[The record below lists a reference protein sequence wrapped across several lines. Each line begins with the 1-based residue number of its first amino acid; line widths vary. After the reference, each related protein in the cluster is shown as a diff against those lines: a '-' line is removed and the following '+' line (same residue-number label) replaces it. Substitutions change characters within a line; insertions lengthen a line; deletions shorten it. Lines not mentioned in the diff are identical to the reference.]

1 MLSRAGLTAP
11 SAPTSPT
18 SPPSP
23 PPLGVLAPPTRPAS
37 HPLTTVIGLTA
48 ALLLARRGYA
58 VEVVA
63 RNLPGDSLDQDWAS
77 PWAGANWNPFGSEAR
92 VAKWEAETL

>member
-1 MLSRAGLTAP
+1 L
-11 SAPTSPT
+11 
-18 SPPSP
+18 PSP
-23 PPLGVLAPPTRPAS
+23 PLTP
-37 HPLTTVIGLTA
+37 PLTPVIGLTA

-77 PWAGANWNPFGSEAR
+77 PWAGANWCPFGVDPR
-92 VAKWEAETL
+92 VCKWEAETL